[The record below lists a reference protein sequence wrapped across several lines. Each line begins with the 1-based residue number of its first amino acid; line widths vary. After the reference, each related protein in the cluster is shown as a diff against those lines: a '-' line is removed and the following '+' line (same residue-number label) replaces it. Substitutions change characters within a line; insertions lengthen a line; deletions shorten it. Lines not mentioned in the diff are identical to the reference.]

1 MGGFVCELGL
11 SDYERCASIKKRMSF
26 RLERSGMEESSHFEL
41 VQYTNRCEGPSAAS
55 APNGSD
61 SGRDD
66 MGFLE
71 VLGCGAFESA
81 LCGAKIKGTCH
92 PDQAERVEGSTH
104 EMGAKG

>member
-1 MGGFVCELGL
+1 MPPSRFLEVLG
-11 SDYERCASIKKRMSF
+11 YCASIKKRMSF

-41 VQYTNRCEGPSAAS
+41 AQYANRCEGPSAAS

-71 VLGCGAFESA
+71 VLGYCAES
-81 LCGAKIKGTCH
+81 LGLDITPFGV
-92 PDQAERVEGSTH
+92 DIIFFGRNYH
-104 EMGAKG
+104 ECID